1 MSGRASSRTLLPAWT
16 LARRELVRFIRQRN
30 RVVGALAQPLLF
42 WAIFGSGLNA
52 SFRPSTG
59 AEGISYME
67 YFFPGTVVLI
77 LLLTAIFAT
86 ISIIEDRNEGFMQSV
101 LVSPV
106 RPLGIVLGKLAGTST
121 LAVTQALLIF
131 LLAPVVGLE
140 LSAKAVATAIPV
152 LILIAV
158 GLTALGFTIAWYS
171 DSTQGFHAVMTAFLM
186 PMWFL
191 SGAFFPATG
200 LPTWLGWI
208 VTANPLTY
216 GLGALRHVLYS
227 ADPAT
232 VAGLPSFATC
242 LGVSA
247 AFSLAAFAAALV
259 AAHRPRTA
267 IHGR

>member
-1 MSGRASSRTLLPAWT
+1 MTGPVRSRILLPAWT
-16 LARRELVRFIRQRN
+16 LAKRELVRFLRQRN
-30 RVVGALAQPLLF
+30 RVVGALAQPVLF
-42 WAIFGSGLNA
+42 WAIFGAGLNA

-59 AEGISYME
+59 AAEISYME

-106 RPLGIVLGKLAGTST
+106 PPIGIVLGKLAGTTT
-121 LAVTQALLIF
+121 LAVAQALTIF
-131 LLAPVVGLE
+131 LLAPVAGLE
-140 LSAKAVATAIPV
+140 LSVSVVAKAVPV
-152 LILIAV
+152 LVLVAA

-200 LPTWLGWI
+200 LPPWLGWI
-208 VTANPLTY
+208 VTVNPLSY

-227 ADPAT
+227 SDPAS
-232 VAGLPSFATC
+232 VAELPALSVC
-242 LGVSA
+242 LWVSA
-247 AFSLAAFAAALV
+247 LFSLLAFVTAV
-259 AAHRPRTA
+259 YVAHRPRTA